1 MNGNLEKGSDKLTLK
16 DHNPDHKEAQI
27 DSMVSILEWIGQ
39 RYVFRMLRSITVSL
53 GT

>member
-27 DSMVSILEWIGQ
+27 DSILEWIGQ
-39 RYVFRMLRSITVSL
+39 RYVFRMLKSITVSL